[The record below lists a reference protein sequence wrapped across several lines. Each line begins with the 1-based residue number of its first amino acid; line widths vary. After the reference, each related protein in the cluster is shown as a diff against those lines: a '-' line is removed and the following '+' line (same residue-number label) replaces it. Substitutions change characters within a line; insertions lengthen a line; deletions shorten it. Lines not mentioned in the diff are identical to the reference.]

1 VTGLVLP
8 LPEPPHED
16 IAELNEAILI
26 AQHELAEATTRLAWV
41 RDLQHRGRTVGTG
54 DLMRVRVMA
63 RVREA
68 AVKAW
73 SEELAGLQ
81 QRARALGLQS

>member
-1 VTGLVLP
+1 VTGMVLP

-16 IAELNEAILI
+16 VRELNEAILI
-26 AQHELAEATTRLAWV
+26 AQHELSEATVRLAWV
-41 RDLQHRGRTVGTG
+41 RELQKRGRTVGTG

-63 RVREA
+63 HVRAA

-73 SEELAGLQ
+73 TYELAELQ
-81 QRARALGLQS
+81 KRAQELGLQS